1 MQYITAEQMARIDE
15 RAVKHYDLSILQMM
29 ENAGRN
35 LARFTS
41 KLNPRKIIVM
51 CGGGNNGGGGL
62 VSARHLNIYGF
73 NVEAVLASTNVNS
86 NVKNQL
92 HIIKKIRIP
101 FVNEVNAEVGDVIID
116 ALIGYGIKGN
126 PQDRFASLIR
136 QANKTK
142 QKGAKIVSLDI
153 PSGIDPN
160 TGEIYD
166 PAIDADYTVT
176 LALPKTGLRKLK
188 TVYLANIGIPNEVYR
203 DFNINIEDY
212 FKKEDIILI

>member
-1 MQYITAEQMARIDE
+1 
-15 RAVKHYDLSILQMM
+15 
-29 ENAGRN
+29 
-35 LARFTS
+35 
-41 KLNPRKIIVM
+41 
-51 CGGGNNGGGGL
+51 
-62 VSARHLNIYGF
+62 
-73 NVEAVLASTNVNS
+73 
-86 NVKNQL
+86 
-92 HIIKKIRIP
+92 
-101 FVNEVNAEVGDVIID
+101 VNEVNAEVGDVIID

-188 TVYLANIGIPNEVYR
+188 NVYLANIGIPNKVYR
-203 DFNINIEDY
+203 DFNINI
-212 FKKEDIILI
+212 

>member
-1 MQYITAEQMARIDE
+1 MARIDE

-188 TVYLANIGIPNEVYR
+188 NVYLANIGIPNKVYR
-203 DFNINIEDY
+203 DFNINIEEY
-212 FKKEDIILI
+212 FKKDDIILI

>member
-15 RAVKHYDLSILQMM
+15 RVVKHYDLSILQMM
-29 ENAGRN
+29 KNAGRN

-62 VSARHLNIYGF
+62 VSARHLNIYGL
-73 NVEAVLASTNVNS
+73 NVEVVLASTNVNS

-188 TVYLANIGIPNEVYR
+188 NVYLANIGIPNKVYR
-203 DFNINIEDY
+203 DFNINI
-212 FKKEDIILI
+212 

>member
-188 TVYLANIGIPNEVYR
+188 NVYLANIGIPNKVYR
-203 DFNINIEDY
+203 DFNINIEEH
-212 FKKEDIILI
+212 FKKDDIILI

>member
-188 TVYLANIGIPNEVYR
+188 NVYLANIGIPNEVYR
-203 DFNINIEDY
+203 DFNINIEEH
-212 FKKEDIILI
+212 FKKDDIILI